1 MCPRAEDRSV
11 CSEGKYTHADMRN
24 NEHALYMTLCSYC
37 VDNRDGRRTH
47 LDLLNTHDLLD
58 IPLESLVIKQRLLG
72 Y

>member
-24 NEHALYMTLCSYC
+24 NEHALYMTLCSYR
-37 VDNRDGRRTH
+37 VDRRHMH